1 MLEACRS
8 TGNFYIEPVFS
19 VMLEAETNFYKE
31 KICVFMVVT
40 ETSILNNVRS
50 RLFSLS
56 TFMTLF
62 CWKKGEI
69 LSTITI
75 AGTNVNPWKQCG
87 IW

>member
-50 RLFSLS
+50 RLFLS

-62 CWKKGEI
+62 CGKKAEI

-75 AGTNVNPWKQCG
+75 AGTNVNP
-87 IW
+87 